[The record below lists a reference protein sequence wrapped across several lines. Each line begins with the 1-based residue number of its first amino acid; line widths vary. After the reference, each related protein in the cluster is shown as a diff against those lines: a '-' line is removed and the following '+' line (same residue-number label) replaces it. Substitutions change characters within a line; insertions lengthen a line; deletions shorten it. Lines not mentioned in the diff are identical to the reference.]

1 MEEKTS
7 DHDNQRPV
15 SDPRVC
21 KVCGEAAG
29 KHSYYGGQVCL
40 SCRAFFRRSVYSGQA
55 NVIKPFACNLSLFV
69 KNNQDN
75 FWHEWE
81 TYIFL
86 QHLIEG
92 LQNKY
97 NFLTT
102 NVNSAH
108 GAEGYP
114 YMTRIITPADVTIY
128 CVWAAIVPFHS
139 PTLVFWSVIFCC
151 KQALL
156 RRRPSIGWDKLLEK
170 N

>member
-1 MEEKTS
+1 MWRGS
-7 DHDNQRPV
+7 RQAQLLRGPGLPV
-15 SDPRVC
+15 LQGLLQEICLLRS
-21 KVCGEAAG
+21 G
-29 KHSYYGGQVCL
+29 KCYG
-40 SCRAFFRRSVYSGQA
+40 
-55 NVIKPFACNLSLFV
+55 KPFACNLSLFV

-108 GAEGYP
+108 EAEGYR

-128 CVWAAIVPFHS
+128 CV
-139 PTLVFWSVIFCC
+139 
-151 KQALL
+151 
-156 RRRPSIGWDKLLEK
+156 
-170 N
+170 

>member
-1 MEEKTS
+1 MTIRDRS
-7 DHDNQRPV
+7 LTRGCARCVARQQGSTATTGARSACP
-15 SDPRVC
+15 
-21 KVCGEAAG
+21 AG
-29 KHSYYGGQVCL
+29 PSSGDLSTQVRQMLC
-40 SCRAFFRRSVYSGQA
+40 
-55 NVIKPFACNLSLFV
+55 KPFACNLSLFV

-108 GAEGYP
+108 EAEGYR

-128 CVWAAIVPFHS
+128 CV
-139 PTLVFWSVIFCC
+139 
-151 KQALL
+151 
-156 RRRPSIGWDKLLEK
+156 
-170 N
+170 